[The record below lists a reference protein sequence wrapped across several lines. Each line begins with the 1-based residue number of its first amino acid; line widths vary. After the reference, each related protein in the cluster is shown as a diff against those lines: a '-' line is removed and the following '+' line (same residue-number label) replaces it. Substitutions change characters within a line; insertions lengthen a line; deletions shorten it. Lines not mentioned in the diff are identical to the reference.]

1 MCVDSIVGTDW
12 VDVPLCR
19 SWGDGEAETPG
30 GSSASL
36 EPEYIVSMVAVAG
49 VCGKTLLSER

>member
-1 MCVDSIVGTDW
+1 MCVASMVGTDW

-49 VCGKTLLSER
+49 VC